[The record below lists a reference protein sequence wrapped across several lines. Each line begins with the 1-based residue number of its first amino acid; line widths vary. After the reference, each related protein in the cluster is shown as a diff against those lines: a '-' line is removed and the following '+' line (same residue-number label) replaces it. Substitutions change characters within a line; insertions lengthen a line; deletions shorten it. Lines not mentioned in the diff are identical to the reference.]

1 MALIDTNNLIEGVS
15 FHNFLLFIFV
25 IILTIIVGNIA
36 NIIILRILKPKT
48 KPEFYKTLS
57 RLVMYSIY
65 FIGFYLAFQ
74 RILNFNVPA
83 FLAALGI
90 LGITLLLTMLPV
102 LQNVFAGIVLS
113 LERPFREND
122 IVEYNGVVCLVKDIM
137 LRKTVLRSLDGK
149 LIIVSNIKFLTGE
162 VINYSKGEFIRV
174 ELDINI
180 KNELNYQ
187 KAIDIINKILHE
199 DPNILPHVPKRELNV
214 IQKWFVMPK
223 NLSVLEPKIFVRNVD
238 KDKISLQVWFWI
250 WDILRKEVIISN
262 FYENLMQEFKSGKI
276 SFG

>member
-1 MALIDTNNLIEGVS
+1 MALVDTSNLIGEVS
-15 FHNFLLFIFV
+15 LHNFLLFIFV
-25 IILTIIVGNIA
+25 IVITIFLGHITNTFIVR
-36 NIIILRILKPKT
+36 LLKNKT
-48 KPEFYKTLS
+48 KPFFYKTLS
-57 RLVMYSIY
+57 RLTMYLIY
-65 FIGFYLAFQ
+65 FIGFYFGLQ
-74 RILNFNVPA
+74 KILNFNIPA

-102 LQNVFAGIVLS
+102 LQNTFAGIVLTF
-113 LERPFREND
+113 ERPFKEGD
-122 IVEYNGVVCLVKDIM
+122 IVEVDGNICLVRDIM

-149 LIIVSNIKFLTGE
+149 IITVSNIKFMTGE

-174 ELDINI
+174 ELNINI
-180 KNELNYQ
+180 KNDLNYQ

-199 DPNILPHVPKRELNV
+199 DPNILPHVPKNELNV

-250 WDILRKEVIISN
+250 WDILRKEAIISN
-262 FYENLMQEFKSGKI
+262 FYENLMQEFKNNKI

>member
-1 MALIDTNNLIEGVS
+1 MALVDTSNLIGEVS
-15 FHNFLLFIFV
+15 LHNFLLFIFV
-25 IILTIIVGNIA
+25 IVITIFLGHITNTFIVR
-36 NIIILRILKPKT
+36 LLKNKT
-48 KPEFYKTLS
+48 KPFFYKTLS
-57 RLVMYSIY
+57 RLTMYLIY
-65 FIGFYLAFQ
+65 FIGFYFGLQ
-74 RILNFNVPA
+74 KILNFNIPA

-102 LQNVFAGIVLS
+102 LQNTFAGIVLTF
-113 LERPFREND
+113 ERPFKEGD
-122 IVEYNGVVCLVKDIM
+122 IVEVDGNICLVRDIM

-149 LIIVSNIKFLTGE
+149 IITMSNIKFMTGE

-174 ELDINI
+174 ELNINI
-180 KNELNYQ
+180 KNDLNYQ

-199 DPNILPHVPKRELNV
+199 DPNILPHVPKHELNV

-250 WDILRKEVIISN
+250 WDILRKEAIISN
-262 FYENLMQEFKSGKI
+262 FYENLMQEFKNNKI